1 MSCLAKILPLAVVL
15 TTVLGCAKGAH
26 GPSIE
31 TPVTAAPRPLDKL
44 TVAERRAILERAQ
57 VWRPIDTANLNLL
70 TGPAAADAIPFDA
83 NVTCDYKYP
92 DKPVSGV
99 TPKFDC
105 ELKPG
110 DVVKVKYGENNGEV
124 FAEVAASRLFWALG
138 FNADRMY
145 PVKVTCR
152 NCPPDPFKESGAEW
166 RLGKSAKVATRVYD
180 PAAIERKFDG
190 EAIEVPGYEGWGWAE
205 LETLRGDG
213 VGATP
218 AHVDALKLLA
228 VFVQHVDSKPE
239 QQALV
244 CLEGGERKDRS
255 GNAQCTTPVLMV
267 KDLGSTFGAASRI
280 RYDKMKLE
288 SWRSVEIWKDKKTCQ
303 GDLTKSLI
311 GTLEH
316 PMIGEAGRKFL
327 ADRLS
332 LLSDKQLLD
341 LFTAARVERRDDK
354 IDGRQ
359 ATAPDWVRVFKEKRD
374 QVVKHRC
381 PTT

>member
-1 MSCLAKILPLAVVL
+1 MSCLAKFIPLAVVL

-26 GPSIE
+26 GPSLD
-31 TPVTAAPRPLDKL
+31 TPVTAAPRPLDRL
-44 TVAERRAILERAQ
+44 TVGERRAILERAQ

-70 TGPAAADAIPFDA
+70 TGPAVKDALPFDG

-92 DKPVSGV
+92 DKPVNGV

-105 ELKPG
+105 ELAPG

-124 FAEVAASRLFWALG
+124 FAEVAGSRLLWALG
-138 FNADRMY
+138 FSADRMY

-166 RLGKSAKVATRVYD
+166 KLGKSGNVSTKVFD
-180 PAAIERKFDG
+180 PAAIERKFEG

-205 LETLRGDG
+205 LDAI
-213 VGATP
+213 ATGERR
-218 AHVDALKLLA
+218 AHIDALKLLA
-228 VFVQHVDSKPE
+228 VFIQHVDSKPE

-244 CLEGGERKDRS
+244 CLEGGVRRDGE
-255 GNAQCTTPVLMV
+255 GNAQCVSPVLFV
-267 KDLGSTFGAASRI
+267 KDVGSSFGAAKI
-280 RYDKMKLE
+280 MNYDKMKLE
-288 SWRSVEIWKDKKTCQ
+288 SWSSVDIWKDAKTCR
-303 GDLTKSLI
+303 GDLTKSLV

-316 PMIGEAGRKFL
+316 PVISEAGRKFL

-341 LFTAARVERRDDK
+341 LFTAARVERRGDK
-354 IDGRQ
+354 INGRP
-359 ATAPDWVRVFKEKRD
+359 ATAPDWVRVFKEKRARI
-374 QVVKHRC
+374 VNHRC